1 MQAKAKAKTKT
12 EEAIAKNNQK
22 SVRAKTCKGNTSVR
36 VKDKNISVS
45 DKQRTNTSETAIK
58 DKKHQ
63 S

>member
-1 MQAKAKAKTKT
+1 M
-12 EEAIAKNNQK
+12 AKNNQK
-22 SVRAKTCKGNTSVR
+22 FVKLNKADPQLQNVNATSVR

-63 S
+63 SC